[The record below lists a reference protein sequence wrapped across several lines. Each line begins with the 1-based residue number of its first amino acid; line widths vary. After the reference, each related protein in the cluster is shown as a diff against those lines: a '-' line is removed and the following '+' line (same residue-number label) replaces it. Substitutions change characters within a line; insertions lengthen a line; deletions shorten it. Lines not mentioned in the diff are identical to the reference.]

1 MGQEFFSRRPPSP
14 PPCGRCADEEEEEPS
29 SAAMRRRGAGQGSRC
44 GAPTT
49 RNASTAVDVKSDAV
63 LNDFG
68 CMIGGIVAGAG
79 PGGGGGWNE
88 WKLSSALARSIR
100 RWERAE
106 VEVYSFGAGRAGRA
120 E

>member
-79 PGGGGGWNE
+79 PGGGGWVE
-88 WKLSSALARSIR
+88 RVEAELCARSVDSQMGTGGSRGI
-100 RWERAE
+100 
-106 VEVYSFGAGRAGRA
+106 
-120 E
+120 